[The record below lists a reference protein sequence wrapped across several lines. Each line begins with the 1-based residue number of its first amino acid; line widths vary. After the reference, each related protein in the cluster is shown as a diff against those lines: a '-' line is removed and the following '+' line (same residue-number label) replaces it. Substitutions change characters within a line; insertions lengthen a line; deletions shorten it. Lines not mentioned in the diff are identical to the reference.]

1 LTQADGTG
9 TTGDH
14 SNPEVPA
21 RVPWLRLS
29 RTEALTPP
37 ERPLRPRTVLIQ
49 VIAGALAVV
58 IGVTVAGAFASRRVA
73 ERQSVTDAAH
83 TTDLIAQQVVQ
94 PAIKNGLI
102 SGSPT
107 ALGAIDRVVRNQ
119 VLGSSS
125 SVVRVKLWTATGRIV
140 YSDEP
145 RLIGQTF
152 PLGSQ
157 ERAALARPSVHAE
170 VSNLERPENRFERGR
185 GKLLEVYRPVWTP
198 DGQPLL
204 FETYSPYRQVTQR
217 AGELWRGFAGIT
229 VSSLLILVALLLPIL
244 WRLLNRISRAQR
256 QREVLLQRAVDAS
269 EEERRRIAGTLH
281 DGPVQELAATSFT
294 VAGAA
299 GKATDSG
306 QPELAAMLTT
316 AAGAVRASIR
326 GLRSLLVDIYPP
338 SLTSAGLVPAL
349 TDLTEVLAARS
360 IATHLSLDE
369 DAAARLS
376 PDQQQL
382 VFRIARECLRNAT
395 RHSSARNVE
404 VRLFRHGNSTVL
416 EIIDDGTGFDPA
428 PVVGDPSDGHFGLRI
443 LTDVAAN
450 AGADLL
456 LATAPGAGCRWRLE
470 VPDP

>member
-1 LTQADGTG
+1 MTQADGAG
-9 TTGDH
+9 TTRDYSYPG
-14 SNPEVPA
+14 VPA

-29 RTEALTPP
+29 RTEARTPP
-37 ERPLRPRTVLIQ
+37 ERPLRPRMVLIQ

-58 IGVTVAGAFASRRVA
+58 IGVAVAGAFASRRVA
-73 ERQSVTDAAH
+73 ERESVTDAAH
-83 TTDLIAQQVVQ
+83 TTDLIARQVVQ
-94 PAIKNGLI
+94 PAITNGLI
-102 SGSPT
+102 SGNPA
-107 ALGAIDRVVRNQ
+107 ALAAIDRVVRHQ
-119 VLGSSS
+119 VLSS

-152 PLGSQ
+152 PLGSL
-157 ERAALARPSVHAE
+157 ERAALTRPSVHAE
-170 VSNLERPENRFERGR
+170 VSNLDRPENKFERGR
-185 GKLLEVYRPVWTP
+185 GKLLEVYRPVWAP

-204 FETYSPYRQVTQR
+204 FETYSPYQQVTQR
-217 AGELWRGFAGIT
+217 AGQLWRGFAGIT
-229 VSSLLILVALLLPIL
+229 ISSLLILVALLLPIL
-244 WRLLNRISRAQR
+244 WRLLNRISGAQR
-256 QREVLLQRAVDAS
+256 QREMLLQRAVDAS
-269 EEERRRIAGTLH
+269 EQERRRIAGTLH

-299 GKATDSG
+299 VNAADSG
-306 QPELAAMLTT
+306 RPELAEKLTT

-360 IATHLSLDE
+360 IATHLSLAE

-376 PDQQQL
+376 PAGQQL

-395 RHSSARNVE
+395 RHASARNVE
-404 VRLFRHGNSTVL
+404 VRLFRHGHSTVL

-428 PVVGDPSDGHFGLRI
+428 PVLEDPSDGHFGLRI
-443 LTDVAAN
+443 LTDVAAD

>member
-1 LTQADGTG
+1 
-9 TTGDH
+9 
-14 SNPEVPA
+14 V
-21 RVPWLRLS
+21 
-29 RTEALTPP
+29 
-37 ERPLRPRTVLIQ
+37 IQ
-49 VIAGALAVV
+49 VIAGTLAVV
-58 IGVTVAGAFASRRVA
+58 IGVAVAGAFASRRVA
-73 ERQSVTDAAH
+73 EREAVTDAAH
-83 TTDLIAQQVVQ
+83 TTARIAQQVVQ
-94 PAIKNGLI
+94 PAITDGLI

-107 ALGAIDRVVRNQ
+107 ALAAVDLVVRDQ
-119 VLGSSS
+119 VLSSS
-125 SVVRVKLWTATGRIV
+125 LVRVKLWTATGRIV

-145 RLIGQTF
+145 QLIGQTF

-157 ERAALARPSVHAE
+157 ERASLARPVVHAE
-170 VSNLERPENRFERGR
+170 VSDLQRPENKFERGR

-198 DGQPLL
+198 SGQPLL

-217 AGELWRGFAGIT
+217 TGELWRGFAGIT
-229 VSSLLILVALLLPIL
+229 ISSLLILVVLLLPIL
-244 WRLLNRISRAQR
+244 WRLLNRIATAQS

-269 EEERRRIAGTLH
+269 EEERQRIAGTLH

-299 GKATDSG
+299 EKATDSG
-306 QPELAAMLTT
+306 QPELAGMLTT
-316 AAGAVRASIR
+316 AAGAVRASIQ

-349 TDLTEVLAARS
+349 TDLTEVLTARN

-369 DAAARLS
+369 DAAARL
-376 PDQQQL
+376 PPAQQQL
-382 VFRIARECLRNAT
+382 VFRIARECLRNAA
-395 RHSSARNVE
+395 RHASARNVE
-404 VRLFRHGNSTVL
+404 VRLFRHGHATVL
-416 EIIDDGTGFDPA
+416 EINDDGTGFDPA
-428 PVVGDPSDGHFGLRI
+428 PVLGNPEDGHFGLRI

>member
-1 LTQADGTG
+1 
-9 TTGDH
+9 
-14 SNPEVPA
+14 
-21 RVPWLRLS
+21 
-29 RTEALTPP
+29 
-37 ERPLRPRTVLIQ
+37 VLIQ
-49 VIAGALAVV
+49 VIAGIVAVV
-58 IGVTVAGAFASRRVA
+58 IGVAVAGAFASRRVA
-73 ERQSVTDAAH
+73 EREAVTDAAH

-94 PAIKNGLI
+94 PAVRNGLL
-102 SGSPT
+102 SGNAA
-107 ALGAIDRVVRNQ
+107 ALAAMGRVVRHQ
-119 VLGSSS
+119 VLSSS
-125 SVVRVKLWTATGRIV
+125 LVRVKLWTAAGRVV

-157 ERAALARPSVHAE
+157 ERAALARPAVHAE
-170 VSNLERPENRFERGR
+170 VSDLQRPENRFERGR
-185 GKLLEVYRPVWTP
+185 GKLLEVYRPIWTP
-198 DGQPLL
+198 SGQPLL
-204 FETYSPYRQVTQR
+204 FETYSPYQQVTQR
-217 AGELWRGFAGIT
+217 TGELWRGFAGIT
-229 VSSLLILVALLLPIL
+229 ISSLLILVALLLPIL
-244 WRLLNRISRAQR
+244 WRLLNRVTRAQT

-299 GKATDSG
+299 ERAAGSG
-306 QPELAAMLTT
+306 QPELADMLAT

-338 SLTSAGLVPAL
+338 SLTTAGLVPAL

-360 IATHLSLDE
+360 IVTHLNLAE
-369 DAAARLS
+369 DAAARLP
-376 PDQQQL
+376 PDRQQL
-382 VFRIARECLRNAT
+382 VFRIARECLRNAA
-395 RHSSARNVE
+395 RHASARNVG
-404 VRLFRHGNSTVL
+404 VRLFRHGHATVL
-416 EIIDDGTGFDPA
+416 EINDDGMGFDPA
-428 PVVGDPSDGHFGLRI
+428 PVLGNPEDGHFGLRI

>member
-1 LTQADGTG
+1 MG
-9 TTGDH
+9 TTGDC
-14 SNPEVPA
+14 SSPGVPA

-29 RTEALTPP
+29 GTQAQTPP
-37 ERPLRPRTVLIQ
+37 ERPLRPRRVVIQ
-49 VIAGALAVV
+49 VIAAIVAVV
-58 IGVTVAGAFASRRVA
+58 IGVAVAGAFEIRRVA

-83 TTDLIAQQVVQ
+83 TTDLIARQVVQ
-94 PAIKNGLI
+94 PAITNGLV
-102 SGSPT
+102 SGDPT
-107 ALGAIDRVVRNQ
+107 ALHAFDRVIRRQ
-119 VLGSSS
+119 VLSSS
-125 SVVRVKLWTATGRIV
+125 LVRVKLWTAAGRIV
-140 YSDEP
+140 YSDQP

-157 ERAALARPSVHAE
+157 DLAALSGPAVHAE
-170 VSNLERPENRFERGR
+170 VSDLQRPENRFERGF

-198 DGQPLL
+198 SGQPLL
-204 FETYSPYRQVTQR
+204 FETYSPYRLVTQR
-217 AGELWRGFAGIT
+217 TGELWRGFAGIT
-229 VSSLLILVALLLPIL
+229 ISSLLILVALLVPVL
-244 WRLLNRISRAQR
+244 WRLLNRVSRAQT

-269 EEERRRIAGTLH
+269 AEERQRIAGTLH

-294 VAGAA
+294 VAEAAENAA
-299 GKATDSG
+299 GSG
-306 QPELAAMLTT
+306 QPELAEKLTT

-338 SLTSAGLVPAL
+338 SLTTAGLAPAL

-369 DAAARLS
+369 DAAARLT

-382 VFRIARECLRNAT
+382 VFRIARECLRNAA
-395 RHSSARNVE
+395 RHASARNVD
-404 VRLFRHGNSTVL
+404 VRLFRQGPATVL
-416 EIIDDGTGFDPA
+416 EISDDGTGFDPA
-428 PVVGDPSDGHFGLRI
+428 PVLGNPEDGHFGLRI
-443 LTDVAAN
+443 LTDMAAD

>member
-1 LTQADGTG
+1 
-9 TTGDH
+9 
-14 SNPEVPA
+14 V
-21 RVPWLRLS
+21 
-29 RTEALTPP
+29 
-37 ERPLRPRTVLIQ
+37 IQ

-58 IGVTVAGAFASRRVA
+58 IGVAVAGAFASRRVA
-73 ERQSVTDAAH
+73 ERESVTDAAH

-94 PAIKNGLI
+94 PAITNGLI
-102 SGSPT
+102 SGSPA
-107 ALGAIDRVVRNQ
+107 ALAAMDRVVRHQ
-119 VLGSSS
+119 VLSSS
-125 SVVRVKLWTATGRIV
+125 LVRVKLWTATGRIV

-145 RLIGQTF
+145 RLIGLTF

-157 ERAALARPSVHAE
+157 DRAALARPAVHAE
-170 VSNLERPENRFERGR
+170 VSNLERPENKYERGR

-198 DGQPLL
+198 AGQPLL

-217 AGELWRGFAGIT
+217 TGELWRGFAGIT
-229 VSSLLILVALLLPIL
+229 ISSLLILVTLLLPIL
-244 WRLLNRISRAQR
+244 WRLLNRISRAQS
-256 QREVLLQRAVDAS
+256 QREALLQRAVDAS
-269 EEERRRIAGTLH
+269 EDERRRIAGTLH
-281 DGPVQELAATSFT
+281 DGPVQELAATSFA

-299 GKATDSG
+299 GQAADSG
-306 QPELAAMLTT
+306 QPELAEKLTT
-316 AAGAVRASIR
+316 AAGTVRASIQ

-349 TDLTEVLAARS
+349 TDLTEVLAARN
-360 IATHLSLDE
+360 IATHLSLAA

-395 RHSSARNVE
+395 RHAGARNVE
-404 VRLFRHGNSTVL
+404 VRLLRHGHCTVL
-416 EIIDDGTGFDPA
+416 EIIDDGAGFDPA
-428 PVVGDPSDGHFGLRI
+428 PVLGKPADGHFGLRI

-470 VPDP
+470 VPDRDDHPASG

>member
-1 LTQADGTG
+1 
-9 TTGDH
+9 
-14 SNPEVPA
+14 
-21 RVPWLRLS
+21 VPWLRLS
-29 RTEALTPP
+29 RTEARTPP

-58 IGVTVAGAFASRRVA
+58 IGVAVAGAFASRRVA
-73 ERQSVTDAAH
+73 ERESVTDAAH

-94 PAIKNGLI
+94 PAITNGLI
-102 SGSPT
+102 SGRPA
-107 ALGAIDRVVRNQ
+107 ALAAIDRVVRHQ
-119 VLGSSS
+119 VLSS

-152 PLGSQ
+152 PLGSL

-198 DGQPLL
+198 TGQPLL
-204 FETYSPYRQVTQR
+204 FETYSPYQQVTRR

-229 VSSLLILVALLLPIL
+229 ASSLLILVALLLPIL

-269 EEERRRIAGTLH
+269 EQERRRIAGTLH

-294 VAGAA
+294 MAGAA
-299 GKATDSG
+299 GKAADSEH
-306 QPELAAMLTT
+306 PELAEMLTT

-338 SLTSAGLVPAL
+338 SLTSAGLIPAL

-360 IATHLSLDE
+360 IATHLSLAE
-369 DAAARLS
+369 DAAARL
-376 PDQQQL
+376 PPARQQL

-395 RHSSARNVE
+395 RHASARNVE
-404 VRLFRHGNSTVL
+404 VHLFRHGHSTVL

-428 PVVGDPSDGHFGLRI
+428 PVLADPADGHFGLRI
-443 LTDVAAN
+443 LTDVAAD

-470 VPDP
+470 VP